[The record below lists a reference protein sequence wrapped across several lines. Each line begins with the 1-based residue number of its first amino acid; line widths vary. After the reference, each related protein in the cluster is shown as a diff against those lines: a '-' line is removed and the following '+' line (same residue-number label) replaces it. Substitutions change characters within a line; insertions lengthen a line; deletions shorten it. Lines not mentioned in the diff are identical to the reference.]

1 MGDLEG
7 LQILQQGF
15 SDLGKG
21 MQVYGE
27 QKNLAK
33 GAAALQQ
40 EDAGNFYG
48 GEEGRTAAAMA
59 FRTGNTNAGVTYQNQ
74 DNMEMRMT
82 KLADSI
88 ATEMTKP
95 EGERDVNKINKLQ
108 KAFTTMGQFYQN
120 MNMYRDYSKLVAA
133 SMRGKKKGKGTGEE
147 GTTTEGNNVPGVKPE
162 DRVKGNLQL
171 KEVADKS
178 YIYADLEEYPEA
190 PGTMTGIKEWVTGKQ
205 GTAEIEYAAKVAKV
219 DANNKKKI
227 AERMNE
233 VMQYYPPE
241 SRYLAELNLINEYDA
256 NKKNMKNYVNTL
268 KEKKN
273 TALKVPV
280 PTMTTKTAKTFTKDS
295 YVPLSSGGNSP
306 EALKQVQE
314 TKNQESGD
322 YKQTL
327 SPYALEKKE
336 TKNTQPVQ
344 EPQKLNPKEVDEAKK
359 WLKSNP
365 KHPQA
370 AAVKE
375 KLKQSGVIVK

>member
-15 SDLGKG
+15 NDLGKG

-133 SMRGKKKGKGTGEE
+133 SMRGKKGGGGGGGGEE
-147 GTTTEGNNVPGVKPE
+147 GDVTEGNNVPGVKPE

-178 YIYADLEEYPEA
+178 YIYADLEEYPEP

-256 NKKNMKNYVNTL
+256 NKKNMKEYVNNL

-280 PTMTTKTAKTFTKDS
+280 PTMTTKTAKTFNKDS

-314 TKNQESGD
+314 M
-322 YKQTL
+322 
-327 SPYALEKKE
+327 KK
-336 TKNTQPVQ
+336 TQPVQ

-359 WLKSNP
+359 WLKNNP

-375 KLKQSGVIVK
+375 KLKQSGIIVK